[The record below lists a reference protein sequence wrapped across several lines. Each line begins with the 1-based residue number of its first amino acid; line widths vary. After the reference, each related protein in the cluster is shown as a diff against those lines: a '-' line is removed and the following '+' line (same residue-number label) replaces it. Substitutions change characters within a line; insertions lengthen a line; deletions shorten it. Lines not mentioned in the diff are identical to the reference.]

1 MKVWTKISKKTQAS
15 SQSLYNR
22 KRKYIS
28 DSLNEQIQKDKLKTN
43 NEIDSLKEEISK
55 LQKDIYQ
62 LKMEKDILK
71 RAAELIKKNRA
82 LILMLWRTKKKQ
94 LLSMPWEIIIHRRH
108 Y

>member
-1 MKVWTKISKKTQAS
+1 M
-15 SQSLYNR
+15 YNR

-62 LKMEKDILK
+62 LKMEKDILE

-82 LILMLWRTKKKQ
+82 LILML
-94 LLSMPWEIIIHRRH
+94 
-108 Y
+108 